1 MGSITITNARKNLYR
16 LVQEVNDTHTPV
28 EITGKYSNAVLFGE
42 NDWRI
47 IQEPVYLSSISGMS
61 ESIREELTD
70 ELDW

>member
-28 EITGKYSNAVLFGE
+28 EIKGKYSNAILVGE

-47 IQEPVYLSSISGMS
+47 IQETLYLSSISGMS